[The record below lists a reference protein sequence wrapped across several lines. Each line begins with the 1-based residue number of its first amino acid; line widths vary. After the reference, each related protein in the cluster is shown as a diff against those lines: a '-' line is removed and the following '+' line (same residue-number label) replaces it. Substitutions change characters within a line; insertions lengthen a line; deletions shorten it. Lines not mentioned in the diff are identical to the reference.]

1 MMKILYITDSLVI
14 WGGLQRILVEKMNFL
29 AEQYGYDIYMIT
41 SDQGDHVS
49 PYPLSPLVHFHDVC
63 IKFHRQYQYRGF
75 RRILEMRKLQ
85 KLYEKRLKSCI
96 DEINPDVLVCV
107 RIHLLKSLLRVKGQI
122 PLVVESH
129 SMCKAYLYDEDNTL
143 RRLKAR
149 YEAYR
154 VRKAQRVVA
163 LTQGDAD
170 DWKKINRNV
179 CIIPN
184 IVHLNESGEVSEC
197 SAKKAIYVGRFSKQ
211 KDIDTLIKIWTQ
223 VHLRHPDWQLCIY
236 GGYSDQYD
244 RFMRLLD
251 NNNINIEVN
260 EPTSSIFQR
269 YIDSSMLLLT
279 SLYEPFGLVLPE
291 AMSCGLPVVSF
302 DCPYGPAD
310 IISDGVDGFLIPDRD
325 ISLFTDKVCM
335 LIEDSSLRKAMG
347 KAGTLSSQRFSA
359 NRIMPGWKCFFDQI
373 VENSNS

>member
-1 MMKILYITDSLVI
+1 MKILYITDSLVI
-14 WGGLQRILVEKMNFL
+14 WGGLQRILVEKMNFF

-49 PYPLSPLVHFHDVC
+49 PYPISPLVHFHDVC

-107 RIHLLKSLLRVKGQI
+107 RIHLLKSLLKVKGHI

-129 SMCKAYLYDEDNTL
+129 SMCKAYLYDEDNIL
-143 RRLKAR
+143 RRLMAR
-149 YEAYR
+149 YEAHR
-154 VRKAQRVVA
+154 VRKAQKVVA
-163 LTQGDAD
+163 LTQGDAE
-170 DWKKINRNV
+170 DWKQINHNV
-179 CIIPN
+179 CVIPN
-184 IVHLNESGEVSEC
+184 IVHLNESGVVSEC
-197 SAKKAIYVGRFSKQ
+197 SVKKAIYVGRFSKQ
-211 KDIDTLIKIWTQ
+211 KDIDILIKIWSQ

-244 RFMRLLD
+244 YFMSMLD

-260 EPTSSIFQR
+260 EPTPHIFQR

-310 IISDGVDGFLIPDRD
+310 IISDGIDGFLIPDRD
-325 ISLFTDKVCM
+325 ISLYIDKVCM
-335 LIEDSSLRKAMG
+335 LIEDRSLRKAMG
-347 KAGTLSSQRFSA
+347 KAGTLSSRRFSA
-359 NRIMPGWKCFFDQI
+359 NRIMPEWKCFFDQI
-373 VENSNS
+373 IEKSNS

>member
-1 MMKILYITDSLVI
+1 MKILYITDSLVI
-14 WGGLQRILVEKMNFL
+14 WGGLQRILVEKMNFF

-49 PYPLSPLVHFHDVC
+49 PYPISPLVHFHDVC

-107 RIHLLKSLLRVKGQI
+107 RIHLLKSLLKVKGHI

-129 SMCKAYLYDEDNTL
+129 SMCKAYLYDEDNIL
-143 RRLKAR
+143 RRLMAR
-149 YEAYR
+149 YEAHR
-154 VRKAQRVVA
+154 VRKAQKVVA
-163 LTQGDAD
+163 LTQGDAE
-170 DWKKINRNV
+170 DWKQINHNV
-179 CIIPN
+179 CVIPN
-184 IVHLNESGEVSEC
+184 IVHLNESGVVSEC
-197 SAKKAIYVGRFSKQ
+197 SVKKAIYVGRFSKQ
-211 KDIDTLIKIWTQ
+211 KDIDILIKIWTQ

-244 RFMRLLD
+244 YFMSMLD

-260 EPTSSIFQR
+260 EPTPHIFQR

-310 IISDGVDGFLIPDRD
+310 IISDGIDGFLIPDRD
-325 ISLFTDKVCM
+325 ISLYIDKVCM
-335 LIEDSSLRKAMG
+335 LIEDRSLRKAMG
-347 KAGTLSSQRFSA
+347 KAGTLSSRRFSA
-359 NRIMPGWKCFFDQI
+359 NRIMPEWKCFFDQI
-373 VENSNS
+373 IEKSNS

>member
-1 MMKILYITDSLVI
+1 MKILYLTDSLVI

-63 IKFHRQYQYRGF
+63 IKFHRQYEYRGF

-85 KLYEKRLKSCI
+85 KLYEKRLRSCI

-107 RIHLLKSLLRVKGQI
+107 RIHLLKSLLKVKGQI

-143 RRLKAR
+143 RRLMAR
-149 YEAYR
+149 FEAHR
-154 VRKAQRVVA
+154 VRKAQKVVA
-163 LTQGDAD
+163 LTQGDAE
-170 DWKKINRNV
+170 DWKKINRDV
-179 CIIPN
+179 CVIPN
-184 IVHLNESGEVSEC
+184 IVHLNESEEVSEC

-211 KDIDTLIKIWTQ
+211 KDIDILIKIWTQ
-223 VHLRHPDWQLCIY
+223 VHLKHPDWQLCIY
-236 GGYSDQYD
+236 GGYCDQYD
-244 RFMRLLD
+244 HFMSMLD

-260 EPTSSIFQR
+260 EPTPHIFQR

-279 SLYEPFGLVLPE
+279 LP
-291 AMSCGLPVVSF
+291 
-302 DCPYGPAD
+302 
-310 IISDGVDGFLIPDRD
+310 R
-325 ISLFTDKVCM
+325 
-335 LIEDSSLRKAMG
+335 
-347 KAGTLSSQRFSA
+347 
-359 NRIMPGWKCFFDQI
+359 
-373 VENSNS
+373 

>member
-1 MMKILYITDSLVI
+1 MKILYITDSLVI

-75 RRILEMRKLQ
+75 RRLLEKRRLQ
-85 KLYEKRLKSCI
+85 KMYERRLKSCI
-96 DEINPDVLVCV
+96 NEINPDVLVCV
-107 RIHLLKSLLRVKGQI
+107 RIHLLKSLLKVKGQI

-143 RRLKAR
+143 RRLMAR
-149 YEAYR
+149 YEAHR

-163 LTQGDAD
+163 LTQGDAE

-179 CIIPN
+179 CVIPN
-184 IVHLNESGEVSEC
+184 IVHLNESGVVSEC

-211 KDIDTLIKIWTQ
+211 KDIDILIKIWTL

-236 GGYSDQYD
+236 GGYCDQYD
-244 RFMRLLD
+244 RYMSLLD
-251 NNNINIEVN
+251 NNNINIIVN
-260 EPTSSIFQR
+260 EPTPHIFQR

-302 DCPYGPAD
+302 DCPYGPAE
-310 IISDGVDGFLIPDRD
+310 IITDGVDGFLVCERNVNAYAE
-325 ISLFTDKVCM
+325 KVCE
-335 LIEDSSLRKAMG
+335 LIDNPILRTKLGSA
-347 KAGTLSSQRFSA
+347 AALSAQRY
-359 NRIMPGWKCFFDQI
+359 NVERILPQWRNLF
-373 VENSNS
+373 ENIK